1 MTPDARPHC
10 GLWRDAIWLLSRRMS
25 ASEPQAKQIHAAPLA
40 LHRENVDPGWID
52 YNGHMNLAYYVLA
65 FDHATDEFFDYIGL
79 GVAYLEAN
87 NCSTFTLEAHV
98 TYERELMAGDRMRF
112 ETQLLDHDAKR
123 LHYMH
128 MMYHA
133 EEGYLASTN
142 ELISLHVDM
151 TARRSSAMPRSVI
164 DRLDQVAAAHRALRR
179 PTQAGRVI
187 SLGR

>member
-1 MTPDARPHC
+1 MN
-10 GLWRDAIWLLSRRMS
+10 
-25 ASEPQAKQIHAAPLA
+25 ASDSQTQTAPLA
-40 LHRENVDPGWID
+40 LHRETVDPAWID

-79 GVAYLEAN
+79 GAAYLEAN

-98 TYERELMAGDRMRF
+98 TYERELMAGDPMRF
-112 ETQLLDHDAKR
+112 DTQLLDHDAKR

-133 EEGYLASTN
+133 EGGYLASTH
-142 ELISLHVDM
+142 ELISLQVNR
-151 TARRSSAMPRSVI
+151 AERRSSAMPRSVI
-164 DRLDQVAAAHRALRR
+164 DRLDQVAAAHRALPR
-179 PTQAGRVI
+179 PAQAGRVI

>member
-1 MTPDARPHC
+1 MGDSVTET
-10 GLWRDAIWLLSRRMS
+10 G
-25 ASEPQAKQIHAAPLA
+25 QKHAAPLV
-40 LHRENVDPGWID
+40 LHRETVDPAWID

-65 FDHATDEFFDYIGL
+65 FDHATDAFFDYIGL
-79 GVAYLEAN
+79 GEAYLKDN

-98 TYERELMAGDRMRF
+98 TYDRELMAGDPMRF

-128 MMYHA
+128 MMYHG

-151 TARRSSAMPRSVI
+151 TQRRSAPMPQSVI
-164 DRLDQVAAAHRALRR
+164 ERLDQVAAAHSALPR
-179 PTQAGRVI
+179 PPQAGRVI

>member
-1 MTPDARPHC
+1 MND
-10 GLWRDAIWLLSRRMS
+10 
-25 ASEPQAKQIHAAPLA
+25 SETKIGQTHAAPLA
-40 LHRENVDPGWID
+40 LHRETVDPAWID

-79 GVAYLEAN
+79 GTAYLDRN
-87 NCSTFTLEAHV
+87 NCSTFTLETHV
-98 TYERELMAGDRMRF
+98 TYERELMAGDPMRF

-128 MMYHA
+128 FMYHDR
-133 EEGYLASTN
+133 EGYLASTN

-151 TARRSSAMPRSVI
+151 TQRRSSPMPQSVI
-164 DRLDQVAAAHRALRR
+164 ERLDQVASSHGALPR

>member
-1 MTPDARPHC
+1 
-10 GLWRDAIWLLSRRMS
+10 MS
-25 ASEPQAKQIHAAPLA
+25 DRESISLAEPPAAPLA
-40 LHRENVDPGWID
+40 LHREAVDPAWID

-65 FDHATDEFFDYIGL
+65 FDHATDAFFDHIGL
-79 GVAYLEAN
+79 GVDYLKGN

-98 TYERELMAGDRMRF
+98 TYEREMMAGDPMRF

-133 EEGYLASTN
+133 EDGYLASTN

-151 TARRSSAMPRSVI
+151 TKRRSAPMPAVVI
-164 DRLDQVAAAHRALRR
+164 ARLGRIAAAHNRLPR
-179 PTQAGRVI
+179 PPQAGRVI
-187 SLGR
+187 SLVR

>member
-1 MTPDARPHC
+1 
-10 GLWRDAIWLLSRRMS
+10 MS
-25 ASEPQAKQIHAAPLA
+25 DSESQIGQIHAAPLA
-40 LHRENVDPGWID
+40 LHRETVDPAWID

-65 FDHATDEFFDYIGL
+65 FDHATDAFFDYIGL

-87 NCSTFTLEAHV
+87 NCSTFTLETHV
-98 TYERELMAGDRMRF
+98 TYDRELMAGDPMRF
-112 ETQLLDHDAKR
+112 DTHLLDHDAKR

-151 TARRSSAMPRSVI
+151 VQRRSSPMPQPVI
-164 DRLDQVAAAHRALRR
+164 ERLDQIAVAHRALPR
-179 PTQAGRVI
+179 PPQAGRVI

>member
-1 MTPDARPHC
+1 MSDRP
-10 GLWRDAIWLLSRRMS
+10 LQPAT
-25 ASEPQAKQIHAAPLA
+25 AHAAPLA
-40 LHRENVDPGWID
+40 LHRESVDPAWID

-65 FDHATDEFFDYIGL
+65 FDHATDAFFDYVGL
-79 GVAYLEAN
+79 GETYLKAN

-98 TYERELMAGDRMRF
+98 TYDRELMAGDPMRF
-112 ETQLLDHDAKR
+112 ATQLLDHDAKR

-133 EEGYLASTN
+133 EHGYLASTN

-151 TARRSSAMPRSVI
+151 TARRSAPMPPAVLA
-164 DRLDQVAAAHRALRR
+164 RLNAVAAAHSALPR
-179 PTQAGRVI
+179 PEQAGRRI

>member
-1 MTPDARPHC
+1 
-10 GLWRDAIWLLSRRMS
+10 MS
-25 ASEPQAKQIHAAPLA
+25 ESDSPTDLAAGAPLA
-40 LHRENVDPGWID
+40 LHHETVDPAWID

-65 FDHATDEFFDYIGL
+65 FDHATDAFFDHIGI
-79 GVAYLEAN
+79 GAAYLKAH

-98 TYERELMAGDRMRF
+98 TYDRELMAGDPMRF

-128 MMYHA
+128 LMYHA
-133 EEGYLASTN
+133 QEGYLASTN

-151 TARRSSAMPRSVI
+151 TQRRSSPMPQSVAAT
-164 DRLDQVAAAHRALRR
+164 LDQIAASHRALPR
-179 PTQAGRVI
+179 PAQAGRVI